1 MEDRPSAARA
11 HPYAHRVKIISGLFA
26 LAIAW
31 GAALLFMC
39 QPMLTKLILPSYGG
53 SPSVWATATF
63 LFQLLLLVGYALV
76 HVTASRLGRR
86 QLPLQLVL
94 VVIPLLVLPLA
105 LPVDAAPGAD
115 VDPVWWLIRTL
126 MLAIGLPFV
135 VLATTGPVLQ
145 LWYSWTGLRVG
156 QDPYVLYAASNA
168 GSLIG
173 LLSYPFLVEWA
184 LPLSAQ
190 TRWWSIGY
198 VVYVLLMLGC
208 GATVLRGRRRGND
221 LVATPTAPAQV
232 DDSESGAIAEGV
244 DARRRLRWLFWA
256 FLPAGVSL
264 GVTTHLTTDVAAIP
278 LLWVLPLSLYLL
290 TFIVAFGRRGR
301 VTPTWP
307 VLLATM
313 LALASLILALPRL
326 QTPVLLDV
334 ALGLALVFV
343 TGLAGH
349 SRLAAD
355 RPAVRHLTGFYLV
368 VSIGGLLGG
377 VLNGVVAPLV
387 FTGPWEY
394 PLQLALVPMLAMGL
408 RLPAPRARVLT
419 RFGTLGWVFEVLV
432 VVGVVAA
439 LAVWGSAAQ
448 WVVAVTAVLGLVGVT
463 LGLMVIVVPR
473 VFAGLACM
481 LLVVVAAVPLVL
493 DEAAWRDRTFFGS
506 YEVEVASGRH
516 TLTHGTTIHGW
527 QEWPSGSA
535 DVTPTTYY
543 SRSGPLGDIM
553 ASGPGMEPRSL
564 GFIGLGIGTALSY
577 VGPEDT
583 ADVVE
588 IDPVIVEVASDTRWF
603 TYLDA
608 AGSGVD
614 VHVGDGRLV
623 LKDELSDAAFD
634 VLVVDAFSSD
644 AIPVHLLTREALALY
659 LDRLDQDGVVA
670 LHVSNR
676 HLDLVSVAAGLAD
689 DAGVAAASRTDSAPT
704 EAGATPSTWIVLSRD
719 GARVEGLIAE
729 GWRSLEGLDGPL
741 WTDDYSSVVSVLR

>member
-1 MEDRPSAARA
+1 M
-11 HPYAHRVKIISGLFA
+11 KIVSGLFA

-86 QLPLQLVL
+86 QLPLQLLL
-94 VVIPLLVLPLA
+94 VVLPLLVLPLA
-105 LPVDAAPGAD
+105 LPEDAAPSSD

-156 QDPYVLYAASNA
+156 QDPYILYAASNA

-173 LLSYPFLVEWA
+173 LLSYPFLIEWT

-198 VVYVLLMLGC
+198 VGYVLLMVGC
-208 GATVLRGRRRGND
+208 GAAVWRARRG
-221 LVATPTAPAQV
+221 ATIPAPTSTPAAEI
-232 DDSESGAIAEGV
+232 DGDGPLGAAGDV

-278 LLWVLPLSLYLL
+278 LLWVLPLALYLL
-290 TFIVAFGRRGR
+290 TFIVAFGQRRR
-301 VTPTWP
+301 VAPSWP

-313 LALASLILALPRL
+313 LALGSLILALPRL
-326 QTPVLLDV
+326 QTPVLVDV
-334 ALGLALVFV
+334 TLGLALVFM
-343 TGLAGH
+343 TGMAGH

-377 VLNGVVAPLV
+377 VLNGVVAPLL
-387 FTGPWEY
+387 FNGPWEY
-394 PLQLALVPMLAMGL
+394 ALQLALIPLLAVGL
-408 RLPAPRARVLT
+408 RLPVPRARVLT
-419 RFGTLGWVFEVLV
+419 RFGTLGWVLEVLV
-432 VVGVVAA
+432 VVG
-439 LAVWGSAAQ
+439 
-448 WVVAVTAVLGLVGVT
+448 AVTVVVKLWPEAEWAVLTSVVLGLAWVT
-463 LGLMVIVVPR
+463 SGLMVVAVPR
-473 VFAGLACM
+473 VFAGLACT
-481 LLVVVAAVPLVL
+481 LLVVAAAVPLL
-493 DEAAWRDRTFFGS
+493 RQDAAWRDRTFFGS
-506 YEVEVASGRH
+506 YEIEVAGERH
-516 TLTHGTTIHGW
+516 ILTHGTTIHGW
-527 QEWPSGSA
+527 QEWPGGSA
-535 DVTPTTYY
+535 DPTPTTYY

-553 ASGPGMEPRSL
+553 ASAPDAEPRSL
-564 GFIGLGIGTALSY
+564 GFVGLGIGTALAY

-588 IDPVIVEVASDTRWF
+588 IDQVIVDVASDTRWF
-603 TYLDA
+603 SYLDA
-608 AGSGVD
+608 AGPDVD

-623 LKDELSDAAFD
+623 LQDELPDATFD

-659 LDRLDQDGVVA
+659 LDRLDADGVIA

-676 HLDLVSVAAGLAD
+676 HLDLVSVAAALAGE
-689 DAGVAAASRTDSAPT
+689 AGVAAAFRVDVQPVEDSAT
-704 EAGATPSTWIVLSRD
+704 SSTWIVLSRAD
-719 GARVEGLIAE
+719 SRVEGLLAD
-729 GWRSLEGLDGPL
+729 GWQSLAGREGPL